1 MKGFK
6 SHRPAWSRRA
16 FGLAILVIMLALM
29 GAGATFAGS
38 TDAEQG
44 NVGHADAHP
53 GWVKTDWYRVMN
65 FAVLAIAL
73 FLLLRKPAA
82 QALNNRVKG
91 ISAELQDL
99 EARKALVEKQL
110 AEYNEKLAGLD
121 KEAEQIVTEYIRQG
135 EEAKARI
142 LKEAESSAEKL
153 KEQARKNIDYEF
165 EQARLSL
172 QKSITEKALAKAEQ
186 IIKQQITSEDQD
198 RLVNEYLNKVVA

>member
-6 SHRPAWSRRA
+6 AHRPDWIRRTC
-16 FGLAILVIMLALM
+16 GLAILVFLLALM
-29 GAGATFAGS
+29 GAGAAFAIS
-38 TDAEQG
+38 AEAEQG
-44 NVGHADAHP
+44 GGGHAEAA

-65 FAVLAIAL
+65 FGVLAIAL

-91 ISAELQDL
+91 ISEELQDL
-99 EARKALVEKQL
+99 EARKDVAEKQL
-110 AEYNEKLAGLD
+110 AEYTAKLTGLD
-121 KEAEQIVTEYIRQG
+121 QEAEQIVQEYIRQG

-142 LKEAESSAEKL
+142 LKEAEASAEKL

-172 QKSITEKALAKAEQ
+172 QKTITEKALAKAEQ
-186 IIKQQITSEDQD
+186 IIKQQITPDDQD
-198 RLVNEYLNKVVA
+198 RLVDEYLDKVVA